1 MSINPESAL
10 VFPKLDEN
18 LKIGQ
23 IRRLLTNG
31 VDAKLVVIFRVNAI
45 SQTAD
50 VILLDHNIDNAT
62 QFDFVWNYDA
72 KEFRFGHVILKDFK
86 GNIDRS
92 ELISSPVYA
101 ETCPFCIAA
110 MGKDFHRI
118 ESSTEAFPF
127 SHNCYVK
134 GTFIIRILSDE
145 WQTRNKSY
153 EDFYEAC
160 NKYFNYEDFIAR
172 RETLNLFYS
181 NNSTL
186 ILRKNAGP
194 DLSLQEIR
202 KSIST
207 NKYAKMLVRS

>member
-1 MSINPESAL
+1 MSISAESDL
-10 VFPKLDEN
+10 VFPKLDES

-23 IRRLLTNG
+23 IRRLQTNG
-31 VDAKLVVIFRVNAI
+31 MDAKLVVIYRVNAI
-45 SQTAD
+45 SQTAN

-62 QFDFVWNYDA
+62 QFDYLWNFEE
-72 KEFRFGHVILKDFK
+72 KEFRFGHVVLKDFK
-86 GNIDRS
+86 GNVDRS

-101 ETCPFCIAA
+101 ETCQFCITA
-110 MGKDFHRI
+110 MGEGSYRI
-118 ESSTEAFPF
+118 ESSKESLPF

-134 GTFIIRILSDE
+134 GTFTLRILSEE

-160 NKYFNYEDFIAR
+160 NKYFNYDDFIAR
-172 RETLNLFYS
+172 RETINLFYS

-186 ILRKNAGP
+186 SLRRNSGP
-194 DLSLQEIR
+194 DVSLQEVR